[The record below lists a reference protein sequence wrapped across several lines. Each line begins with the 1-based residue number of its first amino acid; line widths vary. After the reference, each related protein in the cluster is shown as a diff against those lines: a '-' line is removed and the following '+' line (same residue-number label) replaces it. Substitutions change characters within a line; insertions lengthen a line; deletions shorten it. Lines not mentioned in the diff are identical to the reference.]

1 MGSGDQEKGSSSGV
15 VADWAVTDTTTYVFP
30 PLSFLP
36 STSITPH
43 PFHALKEKCSLKVD
57 VFNKFRLGFSF
68 LMKLGLVFP
77 GRAKRLV
84 PLPMERFAFT
94 RLLCCVA

>member
-1 MGSGDQEKGSSSGV
+1 MGSGDQERGSSSGV
-15 VADWAVTDTTTYVFP
+15 VADVFP

-94 RLLCCVA
+94 RLLSCVA